1 MVNYERVPNT
11 KRSPADPQKDAGL
24 FSLLTFWWMNGVFQT
39 GAKRPLEESDFLPL
53 QEQDE
58 TQRLTENIQKLW
70 SCEKK
75 KCAESGKKPRL
86 WKSVLKAV
94 SLRQWGL
101 LLFTNLAESTCRVLQ
116 PLLLGFMVSEMMNIQ
131 NDDRSLLYMCAAAM
145 LLNAVVR
152 SQVLHQFF
160 YRSLL
165 LGMQLRAALK
175 GVVYLKV
182 SGFFPSIYDVGVF
195 RREKQWVMVA
205 CRYVY

>member
-1 MVNYERVPNT
+1 
-11 KRSPADPQKDAGL
+11 
-24 FSLLTFWWMNGVFQT
+24 
-39 GAKRPLEESDFLPL
+39 
-53 QEQDE
+53 
-58 TQRLTENIQKLW
+58 
-70 SCEKK
+70 
-75 KCAESGKKPRL
+75 
-86 WKSVLKAV
+86 
-94 SLRQWGL
+94 
-101 LLFTNLAESTCRVLQ
+101 
-116 PLLLGFMVSEMMNIQ
+116 MVSEMMNIQ

-165 LGMQLRAALK
+165 LGMQLRATLK

-182 SGFFPSIYDVGVF
+182 SGFFSSIYDVGVF